1 MKLISLKIKNYKKFT
16 DKNFLFNSTKK
27 QNTTLI
33 TGENASGK
41 TTILDS
47 ILWCL
52 YENKNPHEIIP
63 NNEHNGSTDVQVE
76 IVAEDNKKQY
86 QITRIQKFYSAKE
99 FENSAVE
106 VKYTD
111 GENSHLLFGEDAQK
125 VISKILPEYIVK
137 YQICNPEKYR
147 HLCRESAKV
156 LPEFIKSLMN
166 DKSLVLNYTS
176 DEIFNFLNE
185 YFSEFLINM
194 HERGECL
201 KKVYIDEEYNFHM
214 LTHNNVDFRGCYL
227 TNTGLCTYCSLALI
241 FIMIKVYE
249 KVSNR
254 ELFIVIESPYHPNPE
269 DYIKFSTVLLS
280 QFSQIINV
288 SDNHL
293 SSYCDTSFMQEY
305 VSDEYSLEN

>member
-16 DKNFLFNSTKK
+16 DKKFLFNSTKK

-86 QITRIQKFYSAKE
+86 QITRTQKFYSAKE

-156 LPEFIKSLMN
+156 LSEFIKSLMN

-176 DEIFNFLNE
+176 DEIFNLLNE
-185 YFSEFLINM
+185 YFSEFIKNIP
-194 HERGECL
+194 ERGECL

-214 LTHNNVDFRGCYL
+214 LSDNDFNRTGYFIA
-227 TNTGLCTYCSLALI
+227 NTGLCTCCSLALI
-241 FIMIKVYE
+241 FSMIKVYE
-249 KVSNR
+249 NAKNR
-254 ELFIVIESPYHPNPE
+254 EQFIVIEPPIILNLL
-269 DYIKFSTVLLS
+269 DYIRLLIVLLS
-280 QFSQIINV
+280 RFSHIICI
-288 SDNHL
+288 SDNDIA
-293 SSYCDTSFMQEY
+293 YIQQY
-305 VSDEYSLEN
+305 VSKKYSLEN